1 MAKYEHKRKL
11 TDDNIVKAFLQAGK
25 AKGVDAVTV
34 SDIIQYAQVNRST
47 FYRHYQDK
55 YDLIEQLEH
64 RIIEEIDDANKDFN
78 KFSMKD
84 ASIKD
89 IKGAANQFVYQFL
102 TVIEKYQ
109 PILQIMIS
117 DKGNIQ
123 FTIHLLH
130 YFSTMVSKT
139 TTSFISDMNDKSR
152 RLMSSYYSSTAF
164 GVVVFWIHNFDEYSK
179 DDIYNFLI
187 SQ

>member
-1 MAKYEHKRKL
+1 MAQYEHKRKI
-11 TDDNIVKAFLQAGK
+11 TDDNIVKAFLK
-25 AKGVDAVTV
+25 SAKDRGVDAVTV
-34 SDIIQYAQVNRST
+34 RDIIQYAQINRST

-55 YDLIEQLEH
+55 YDLIEQLEY

-89 IKGAANQFVYQFL
+89 IKSAANQFVYQFL

-109 PILQIMIS
+109 PILEIMVS
-117 DKGNIQ
+117 AKGNIQ
-123 FTIHLLH
+123 FTIHLLD
-130 YFSTMVSKT
+130 YFSKMVSST
-139 TTSFISDMNDKSR
+139 TTSFISKLEDKDR
-152 RLMSSYYSSTAF
+152 RLMSAYYSSTAF

-179 DDIYNFLI
+179 DDIYEFLI
-187 SQ
+187 NQ

>member
-1 MAKYEHKRKL
+1 MAHYEHKRKL
-11 TDDNIVKAFLQAGK
+11 TDDNIVKAFLQAAK

-34 SDIIQYAQVNRST
+34 SDIIQYAQINRST
-47 FYRHYQDK
+47 FYRHYQDR

-64 RIIEEIDDANKDFN
+64 HIIKEIDDANKDFN
-78 KFSMKD
+78 KFSMQD
-84 ASIKD
+84 PSIED
-89 IKGAANQFVYQFL
+89 IKSAAHRFVYQFL

-109 PILQIMIS
+109 PILEIMIS
-117 DKGNIQ
+117 AKGNIQ
-123 FTIHLLH
+123 FTIHLLD
-130 YFSTMVSKT
+130 YFSKMVSST
-139 TTSFISDMNDKSR
+139 TTSFISKLEDKDC
-152 RLMSSYYSSTAF
+152 RLMSAYYSSTAF